1 MLEKLEKMRIQ
12 RRLTVSSLITVLIA
26 SVAAIIAAILLFVV
40 ASQYNKVLTNYA
52 FPQGDIGQAMADLAD
67 VRSATRGAIGY
78 SDQSQIDQMVEI
90 HDQAVEDLQAA
101 LPEINCCQGWRERL
115 Q

>member
-12 RRLTVSSLITVLIA
+12 KRLTVSSLITVLIA

-67 VRSATRGAIGY
+67 VRRRRSGR
-78 SDQSQIDQMVEI
+78 VK
-90 HDQAVEDLQAA
+90 
-101 LPEINCCQGWRERL
+101 
-115 Q
+115 